1 MDLFILAVGV
11 VAVLLVLG
19 VGMVLW
25 NQINPPAARRL
36 KKSVQGE
43 RQIEFGTRSQV
54 EVARQQLKK
63 RISPLARF
71 SMQEDKAKPE
81 EVSALTKQ
89 LQSAGYRNDS
99 AKVVFFSFK
108 TLLTLVMPLTF
119 LLGVLIFQP
128 TWKPALIAYVVF
140 FMAAG
145 GYFLPNIVLSK
156 MVARRREELSKN
168 FPDALDLLRTCVE
181 AGLSADAGLARV
193 GEEMRIRSRA
203 LADELRQVVL
213 EQRAGASR
221 NQALANMAER
231 VGIRDVEAMVASL
244 IQSEKFGTSIAESL
258 RVYSESLRLDRRLK
272 AEEQAAKIPTK
283 ILLPLI
289 LCIFPLLFILILAP
303 PLHNALS
310 SFHHQ

>member
-1 MDLFILAVGV
+1 MDLFILAVGAA
-11 VAVLLVLG
+11 AVLLILG

-36 KKSVQGE
+36 KKTVQGE
-43 RQIEFGTRSQV
+43 RQIEFGTRSQI
-54 EVARQQLKK
+54 EVAKQQLKK

-71 SMQEDKAKPE
+71 SMQEDKKPE
-81 EVSALTKQ
+81 EASALTKQ
-89 LQSAGYRNDS
+89 LQSAGYRNES
-99 AKVVFFSFK
+99 AKVVYFSFK
-108 TLLTLVMPLTF
+108 TLLTLVLPFTF
-119 LLGVLIFQP
+119 LLGTLIFQP
-128 TWKPALIAYVVF
+128 TWKPAITVYAIF
-140 FMAAG
+140 FLAAG
-145 GYFLPNIVLSK
+145 GYFLPTIVLRK
-156 MVARRREELSKN
+156 MVERRREELSKN

-289 LCIFPLLFILILAP
+289 ACIFPLLFILILAP
-303 PLHNALS
+303 PLHNVLS

>member
-1 MDLFILAVGV
+1 MDLFILAVGA
-11 VAVLLVLG
+11 VAVLLILG
-19 VGMVLW
+19 MGMVLW

-36 KKSVQGE
+36 KKTVQGE
-43 RQIEFGTRSQV
+43 RQIEFGTQSQL
-54 EVARQQLKK
+54 EVTRQLLKK

-71 SMQEDKAKPE
+71 SMQEDKKPE
-81 EVSALTKQ
+81 EASALTKQ
-89 LQSAGYRNDS
+89 LQSAGYRNES
-99 AKVVFFSFK
+99 AKVVYFSFK
-108 TLLTLVMPLTF
+108 TLLTLVLPLVF
-119 LLGVLIFQP
+119 LLGILILQP
-128 TWKPALIAYVVF
+128 AWKPALIAYIIF

-145 GYFLPNIVLSK
+145 GYFLPNIVLRK
-156 MVARRREELSKN
+156 MVARRREELSQN

-181 AGLSADAGLARV
+181 AGLSVDAGLARV

-289 LCIFPLLFILILAP
+289 ACIFPLLFILILAP
-303 PLHNALS
+303 PIHNVLS

>member
-1 MDLFILAVGV
+1 MSESWPPVLPPSAVG
-11 VAVLLVLG
+11 
-19 VGMVLW
+19 
-25 NQINPPAARRL
+25 
-36 KKSVQGE
+36 
-43 RQIEFGTRSQV
+43 
-54 EVARQQLKK
+54 
-63 RISPLARF
+63 
-71 SMQEDKAKPE
+71 
-81 EVSALTKQ
+81 
-89 LQSAGYRNDS
+89 
-99 AKVVFFSFK
+99 
-108 TLLTLVMPLTF
+108 
-119 LLGVLIFQP
+119 P
-128 TWKPALIAYVVF
+128 T
-140 FMAAG
+140 
-145 GYFLPNIVLSK
+145 S
-156 MVARRREELSKN
+156 S

-289 LCIFPLLFILILAP
+289 ACIFPLLFILILAP
-303 PLHNALS
+303 PLHNVLS

>member
-1 MDLFILAVGV
+1 MDLFILAVGA
-11 VAVLLVLG
+11 VAVLLILG
-19 VGMVLW
+19 MGMVLW

-36 KKSVQGE
+36 KKTVQGE
-43 RQIEFGTRSQV
+43 RQIEFGTQSQL
-54 EVARQQLKK
+54 EVTRQLLKK

-71 SMQEDKAKPE
+71 SMQEDKKPE
-81 EVSALTKQ
+81 EASALTKQ
-89 LQSAGYRNDS
+89 LQSAGYRNES
-99 AKVVFFSFK
+99 AKVVYFSFK
-108 TLLTLVMPLTF
+108 TLLTLVLPLVF
-119 LLGVLIFQP
+119 LLGVLILQP
-128 TWKPALIAYVVF
+128 AWKPALIAYIIF
-140 FMAAG
+140 SMAAG
-145 GYFLPNIVLSK
+145 GYFLPNIVLRK
-156 MVARRREELSKN
+156 MVARRREELSQN

-181 AGLSADAGLARV
+181 AGLSVDAGLARV

-289 LCIFPLLFILILAP
+289 ACIFPLLFILILAP
-303 PLHNALS
+303 PIHNVLS

>member
-1 MDLFILAVGV
+1 MDLFILAVGA
-11 VAVLLVLG
+11 VAVLLILG
-19 VGMVLW
+19 MGMVLW

-36 KKSVQGE
+36 KKTVQGE
-43 RQIEFGTRSQV
+43 RQIEFGTQSQL
-54 EVARQQLKK
+54 EVTRQLLKK

-71 SMQEDKAKPE
+71 SMQEDKKPE
-81 EVSALTKQ
+81 EASALTKQ
-89 LQSAGYRNDS
+89 LQSAGYRNES
-99 AKVVFFSFK
+99 AKVVYFSFK
-108 TLLTLVMPLTF
+108 TLLTLVLPLVF
-119 LLGVLIFQP
+119 LLGILILQP
-128 TWKPALIAYVVF
+128 AWKPALIAYIIF

-145 GYFLPNIVLSK
+145 GYFLPNIVLRK
-156 MVARRREELSKN
+156 MVARRREELSQN

-289 LCIFPLLFILILAP
+289 ACIFPLLFILILAP
-303 PLHNALS
+303 PIHNVLS

>member
-1 MDLFILAVGV
+1 MDLFILAVGA
-11 VAVLLVLG
+11 VAVLLILG

-36 KKSVQGE
+36 KKTVQGE
-43 RQIEFGTRSQV
+43 RQIEFGTQSQL
-54 EVARQQLKK
+54 EVTRQLLKK

-71 SMQEDKAKPE
+71 SMQEDKKPE
-81 EVSALTKQ
+81 EASALTKQ
-89 LQSAGYRNDS
+89 LQSAGYRNES
-99 AKVVFFSFK
+99 AKVVYFSFK
-108 TLLTLVMPLTF
+108 TLLTLVLPLVF
-119 LLGVLIFQP
+119 LLGVLILQP
-128 TWKPALIAYVVF
+128 AWKPALIAYIIF

-145 GYFLPNIVLSK
+145 GYFLPNIVLRK
-156 MVARRREELSKN
+156 MVARRREELSQN

-289 LCIFPLLFILILAP
+289 ACIFPLLFILILAP
-303 PLHNALS
+303 PIHNVLS

>member
-1 MDLFILAVGV
+1 MDLFILAVGAA
-11 VAVLLVLG
+11 AVLLILG

-36 KKSVQGE
+36 KKTVQGE
-43 RQIEFGTRSQV
+43 RQIEFGTRSQI
-54 EVARQQLKK
+54 EVAKQQLKK

-71 SMQEDKAKPE
+71 SMQEDKKPE
-81 EVSALTKQ
+81 EASALTKQ
-89 LQSAGYRNDS
+89 LQSAGYRNES
-99 AKVVFFSFK
+99 AKVVYFSFK
-108 TLLTLVMPLTF
+108 TLLTLVLPFTF
-119 LLGVLIFQP
+119 LLGTLIFQP
-128 TWKPALIAYVVF
+128 TWKPAITVYAIF
-140 FMAAG
+140 FLAAG
-145 GYFLPNIVLSK
+145 GYFLPTIVLRK
-156 MVARRREELSKN
+156 MVERRREELSKN

-289 LCIFPLLFILILAP
+289 ACIFPLLFILILAP
-303 PLHNALS
+303 PIHNVLS

>member
-1 MDLFILAVGV
+1 MDLFILAVGA
-11 VAVLLVLG
+11 VAVLLILG
-19 VGMVLW
+19 MGMVLW

-36 KKSVQGE
+36 KKTVQGE
-43 RQIEFGTRSQV
+43 RQIEFGTQSQL
-54 EVARQQLKK
+54 EVTRQLLKK

-71 SMQEDKAKPE
+71 SMQEDKKPE
-81 EVSALTKQ
+81 EASALTKQ
-89 LQSAGYRNDS
+89 LQSAGYRNES
-99 AKVVFFSFK
+99 AKVVYFSFK
-108 TLLTLVMPLTF
+108 TLLTLVLPLVF
-119 LLGVLIFQP
+119 LLGVLILQP
-128 TWKPALIAYVVF
+128 AWKPALIAYIIF

-145 GYFLPNIVLSK
+145 GYFLPNIVLRK
-156 MVARRREELSKN
+156 MVARRREELSQN

-289 LCIFPLLFILILAP
+289 ACIFPLLFILILAP
-303 PLHNALS
+303 PIHNVLS

>member
-1 MDLFILAVGV
+1 MDLFILAVGA
-11 VAVLLVLG
+11 VAVLLILG
-19 VGMVLW
+19 MGMVLW

-36 KKSVQGE
+36 KKTVQGE
-43 RQIEFGTRSQV
+43 RQIEFGTQSQL
-54 EVARQQLKK
+54 EVTRQLLKK

-71 SMQEDKAKPE
+71 SMQEDKKPE
-81 EVSALTKQ
+81 EASALTKQ
-89 LQSAGYRNDS
+89 LQSAGYRNES
-99 AKVVFFSFK
+99 AKVVYFSFK
-108 TLLTLVMPLTF
+108 TLLTLVLPLVF
-119 LLGVLIFQP
+119 LLGVLILQP
-128 TWKPALIAYVVF
+128 AWKPALIAYIIF

-145 GYFLPNIVLSK
+145 GYFLPNIVLRK
-156 MVARRREELSKN
+156 MVARRREELSQN

-181 AGLSADAGLARV
+181 AGLSVDAGLARV

-289 LCIFPLLFILILAP
+289 ACIFPLLFILILAP
-303 PLHNALS
+303 PIHNVLS

>member
-1 MDLFILAVGV
+1 MDLFILAVGAA
-11 VAVLLVLG
+11 AVLLILG

-36 KKSVQGE
+36 KKTVQGE
-43 RQIEFGTRSQV
+43 RQIEFGTRSQI
-54 EVARQQLKK
+54 EVAKQQLKK

-71 SMQEDKAKPE
+71 SMQEDKKPE
-81 EVSALTKQ
+81 EASALTKQ
-89 LQSAGYRNDS
+89 LQSAGYRNES
-99 AKVVFFSFK
+99 AKVVYFSFK
-108 TLLTLVMPLTF
+108 TLLTLVFPFTF
-119 LLGVLIFQP
+119 LLGTLIFQP
-128 TWKPALIAYVVF
+128 IWKPAITVYVIF
-140 FMAAG
+140 FLAAG
-145 GYFLPNIVLSK
+145 GYFLPTIVLRK
-156 MVARRREELSKN
+156 MVERRREELSKN

-289 LCIFPLLFILILAP
+289 ACIFPLLFILILAP
-303 PLHNALS
+303 PIHNVLS

>member
-1 MDLFILAVGV
+1 MDLFILAVGAV
-11 VAVLLVLG
+11 VVLLILG
-19 VGMVLW
+19 VGMILW
-25 NQINPPAARRL
+25 NRINPPAARRL
-36 KKSVQGE
+36 KKTVQGE
-43 RQIEFGTRSQV
+43 RQIEYGTQSQF
-54 EVARQQLKK
+54 EVARQLLKK

-71 SMQEDKAKPE
+71 SMQEDKKPE
-81 EVSALTKQ
+81 EASALTRQ
-89 LQSAGYRNDS
+89 LQSAGYRNES
-99 AKVVFFSFK
+99 AKVVYFSFK
-108 TLLTLVMPLTF
+108 TLLTLVLPFTF
-119 LLGVLIFQP
+119 LLGTLIFQP
-128 TWKPALIAYVVF
+128 TWKPALTAYVIF
-140 FMAAG
+140 FLAAG
-145 GYFLPNIVLSK
+145 GYFLPTIVLRK
-156 MVARRREELSKN
+156 MVERRREELSRN

-193 GEEMRIRSRA
+193 GEEMRIRSQA

-231 VGIRDVEAMVASL
+231 VGIRDIEAMVASL

-289 LCIFPLLFILILAP
+289 ACIFSLLFILILAP
-303 PLHNALS
+303 PIHNVLS